1 MSALPTGARFV
12 IKGELR
18 QNAIVGPILDKMGHV
33 FIDRHSTARSLSDLE
48 EVVALLEAGE
58 RVVVFPEGTF
68 NAEVG
73 MRAFKLGAFK
83 LAARTGVP
91 VVPVAIRGSRKALR
105 DGTWLPKHRA
115 IEVEVLDAI
124 EPGGESLGAIVDLRD
139 RCAEAIAG
147 KIDEPR
153 LFAADIRVPGGE

>member
-1 MSALPTGARFV
+1 V

-18 QNAIVGPILDKMGHV
+18 QNPLVGPILEKMGHV

-48 EVVALLEAGE
+48 EVVKLLEAGE
-58 RVVVFPEGTF
+58 KVVVFPEGTF
-68 NAEVG
+68 SPEVG

-91 VVPVAIRGSRKALR
+91 IVPVAIRGSRKALR

-115 IEVEVLDAI
+115 IEVEVLEAI
-124 EPGGESLGAIVDLRD
+124 EPTGESLGEIVGLRD
-139 RCAEAIAG
+139 RVADAIAA

-153 LFAADIRVPGGE
+153 LFAADIRVPGSE